1 MTIANVQSIQNC
13 LDDYMVKK
21 GKSEIDDI
29 EANKE
34 LARAGLMK
42 DDQAAPG
49 QTLRDFLCYLRDANI
64 LPQNFKQIQGLW
76 TIKHS
81 KTMAKFIQILQF

>member
-1 MTIANVQSIQNC
+1 MSNSNVQAIQNC
-13 LDDYMVKK
+13 LDTYMVRT
-21 GKSEIDDI
+21 GKIEIDDI

-34 LARAGLMK
+34 LARAGILN
-42 DDQAAPG
+42 DDQRTPG
-49 QTLRDFLCYLRDANI
+49 QPLRDLLSSLRDANL
-64 LPQNFKQIQGLW
+64 LPQNIKQLQGLW